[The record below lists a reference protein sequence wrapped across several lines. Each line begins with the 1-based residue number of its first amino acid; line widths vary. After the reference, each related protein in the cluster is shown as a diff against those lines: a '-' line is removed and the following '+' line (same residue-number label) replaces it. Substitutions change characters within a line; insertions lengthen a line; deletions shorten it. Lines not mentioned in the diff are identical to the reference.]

1 MHACILYNI
10 HYTCMVMII
19 MIIVS
24 YFNNQESEGVTT
36 VDMEEVAYLSK
47 YRHPHIV
54 QILGICTHKDQP
66 AIVMELMEGGSLFT
80 HLHVVKL

>member
-47 YRHPHIV
+47 Y
-54 QILGICTHKDQP
+54 CYK
-66 AIVMELMEGGSLFT
+66 
-80 HLHVVKL
+80 